1 MSPSENGSSS
11 RVSGT
16 IGYLT
21 MLAVGVGG
29 FFLVRHLG
37 ADAAAPPPTSPEGF
51 GSGDAGLRLD
61 ALMHVFIALAVII
74 VMARLMGSAF
84 ALLKQPPV
92 IGEVIAGLMLGPSLL
107 GRVAPELSAF
117 VLPAQVAPFLGIL
130 SQVGVVLYMF
140 LVGVELDFSLIKT
153 RTHATVVISH
163 ASIIVPFLL
172 GSSLALLLY
181 GRLSSSDVP
190 FTVFAMFLG
199 VSMSVTAFP
208 VLARILTDRGI
219 QKTRLGTIA
228 LTCAAV
234 DDVSA
239 WCLLALVVSIAKTE
253 THAALWTLLLSLSY
267 VAAMILVVR
276 PVLARLVGFQE
287 KRGPLTRTALS
298 AIFVM
303 LLASAGITE
312 SIGIHG
318 IFGAFALGAI
328 IPHDSTLAREL
339 KAKLEDI
346 VLVLLLP
353 AFFAYTGLRT
363 QVGLVSGASEWLLC
377 ILIIVVASL
386 GKFGGSLAAARLSG
400 MGWRESASLG
410 ILLNTRG
417 LVELIVL
424 NIGLDLRV
432 ISPRLFAMLVIM
444 ALVTTMATT
453 PVLHLLSRPASPR
466 LSDSPPES
474 TPPPRVE
481 SSLPAHPTPSRPPG

>member
-1 MSPSENGSSS
+1 MPQSESGGPSRIASAMA
-11 RVSGT
+11 
-16 IGYLT
+16 YLA
-21 MLAVGVGG
+21 MLAIGVGG
-29 FFLVRHLG
+29 FFFFRHLG
-37 ADAAAPPPTSPEGF
+37 ADLQAPPPSGPERF
-51 GSGDAGLRLD
+51 GTGTAGLRLD

-74 VMARLMGSAF
+74 VMARLLGAAF
-84 ALLKQPPV
+84 AYIKQPPV
-92 IGEVIAGLMLGPSLL
+92 IGEVIAGLLLGPSLL

-140 LVGVELDFSLIKT
+140 LVGVELDFSLVKN

-172 GSSLALLLY
+172 GSALALLLY
-181 GRLSSSDVP
+181 QRLSSNDVP
-190 FTVFAMFLG
+190 FTVFALFCG

-253 THAALWTLLLSLSY
+253 ARAALWTLVLSLVYVGSMVFLVRPLLARMVAYQERRGLLSRNAL
-267 VAAMILVVR
+267 AMIF
-276 PVLARLVGFQE
+276 VL
-287 KRGPLTRTALS
+287 
-298 AIFVM
+298 

-318 IFGAFALGAI
+318 VFGAFALGAI
-328 IPHDSTLAREL
+328 IPHDSALAREL
-339 KAKLEDI
+339 KTKLEDI

-353 AFFAYTGLRT
+353 AFFAFTGLRT
-363 QVGLVSGASEWLLC
+363 QVGLLSGLSDWLLC
-377 ILIIVVASL
+377 LFIIVVASM
-386 GKFGGSLAAARLSG
+386 GKFGGTLVAARISG
-400 MGWRESASLG
+400 LPWRESSALG
-410 ILLNTRG
+410 ILMNTRG

-444 ALVTTMATT
+444 ALVTTVATT
-453 PVLHLLSRPASPR
+453 PILHALARRPGAEPAS
-466 LSDSPPES
+466 EAA
-474 TPPPRVE
+474 
-481 SSLPAHPTPSRPPG
+481 PAPG